1 MERKYWFVF
10 CKGDLLLEKTS
21 DGRYTIP
28 YQEEAPTPLKEWTNV
43 HTITPFGDDDV
54 RTYTIDGPVTDNPR
68 YEMCG
73 LRATYNKLP
82 HELYQIAG
90 KCQEILYWD
99 ANTRFCG
106 VCGGP
111 MKMHTEISKRCT
123 HCGKEIWPLLAT
135 AIIVLIRREDKV
147 LLVHARNFRG
157 KFFGLVAGFVETGE
171 TLEEAVVREVHEEVG
186 IKIKNI
192 RYFASQPWPYPCG
205 LMVGFTADYV
215 SGNLHLQRS
224 ELDDAGWFDRDHLPP
239 VPDKMSIARQLI
251 DSWLEENSK

>member
-205 LMVGFTADYV
+205 LMVGFTAVYV
-215 SGNLHLQRS
+215 SGELHLQRS

-251 DSWLEENSK
+251 DSWLEESSK

>member
-135 AIIVLIRREDKV
+135 AIIVLIHREDKV

-251 DSWLEENSK
+251 DSWLEESSK

>member
-28 YQEEAPTPLKEWTNV
+28 YQKEAPTPLKEWTNV

-135 AIIVLIRREDKV
+135 AIIVLIHRGDKV

>member
-54 RTYTIDGPVTDNPR
+54 RTYTIDRPVTDNPR

-135 AIIVLIRREDKV
+135 AIIVLIRREEKV

-215 SGNLHLQRS
+215 SGELHLQRS

-251 DSWLEENSK
+251 DSWLEEFSK

>member
-135 AIIVLIRREDKV
+135 AIIVLIHREDKV

-215 SGNLHLQRS
+215 SGELHLQRS

-251 DSWLEENSK
+251 DSWLEESSK

>member
-21 DGRYTIP
+21 DCRYTIP

-135 AIIVLIRREDKV
+135 AIIVLIRREEKV

-215 SGNLHLQRS
+215 SGDLHLQRS

-251 DSWLEENSK
+251 DSWLEESSK

>member
-1 MERKYWFVF
+1 METKYWFVF

-21 DGRYTIP
+21 EGRYTIP

-99 ANTRFCG
+99 VNTRFCG

-135 AIIVLIRREDKV
+135 AIIVLIHREDKV

-215 SGNLHLQRS
+215 SGDLHLQRS